1 MAVAPVPLG
10 GGWPALPDSVCTIH
24 GVVDSSRPGLF
35 DRIRGIVDI
44 FWREVAKFGVIGA
57 GGFIIDF
64 GGFNLLFY
72 GPLAGHLTTSKI
84 ISGIAATTF
93 AWVGNRMWTFRHR
106 RNRPAH
112 HEALLFFA
120 VNGIGLVISTLW
132 LNFSHDQLGFTSRS
146 AVSINTIIGIG
157 MATVFRFW
165 AYRQFVFAGEHV
177 GDPEPEEAGVTAP
190 AAGAGE
196 EPGPRP

>member
-1 MAVAPVPLG
+1 M
-10 GGWPALPDSVCTIH
+10 
-24 GVVDSSRPGLF
+24 VDSPRPGLF
-35 DRIRGIVDI
+35 DRIRGVVDI

-72 GPLAGHLTTSKI
+72 GPLAGHLTTSKV
-84 ISGIAATTF
+84 ISGVVATAF

-120 VNGIGLVISTLW
+120 VNGVGLVISTLW
-132 LNFSHDQLGFTSRS
+132 LNFSHDILNLTSRS
-146 AVSINTIIGIG
+146 AVNLNTIIGIG
-157 MATVFRFW
+157 LATIFRFW
-165 AYRQFVFAGEHV
+165 MYRQFVFAGEHP

-190 AAGAGE
+190 PTHTPDE
-196 EPGPRP
+196 QSRRPS